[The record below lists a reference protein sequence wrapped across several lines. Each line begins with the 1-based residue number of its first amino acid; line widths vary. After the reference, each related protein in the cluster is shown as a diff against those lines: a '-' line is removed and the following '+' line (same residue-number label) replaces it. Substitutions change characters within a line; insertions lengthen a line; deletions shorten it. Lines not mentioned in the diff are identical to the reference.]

1 MVVVKRMEP
10 AGDFYVNPRKEVHPK
25 EKQFSKRKEMGEI
38 QKFIVR
44 LSAPYAVV
52 S

>member
-10 AGDFYVNPRKEVHPK
+10 GDNFYVKPRKKVHPK

-44 LSAPYAVV
+44 LWAP
-52 S
+52 